1 MKAYKVR
8 SNLIR
13 PMQQCLN
20 TISFEM
26 KRYKTKK
33 TETLT

>member
-1 MKAYKVR
+1 MKAYKVE

-13 PMQQCLN
+13 PMPQCLN
-20 TISFEM
+20 TIYLET

-33 TETLT
+33 TET